1 MPMLVN
7 IDPITENRSLVD
19 SVLRK
24 SAPTFSSRTSSGKFN
39 TAKAYNISAHC
50 LISNFSEL
58 LPILNANDLINV
70 VERFF
75 LAPSVDNT
83 F

>member
-7 IDPITENRSLVD
+7 TDPMTEDRSFVD

-24 SAPTFSSRTSSGKFN
+24 SAPTFSRSTSSGKFS

-50 LISNFSEL
+50 LISNFSEH
-58 LPILNANDLINV
+58 LPMLNANDLINV

-75 LAPSVDNT
+75 LAPRVDNT